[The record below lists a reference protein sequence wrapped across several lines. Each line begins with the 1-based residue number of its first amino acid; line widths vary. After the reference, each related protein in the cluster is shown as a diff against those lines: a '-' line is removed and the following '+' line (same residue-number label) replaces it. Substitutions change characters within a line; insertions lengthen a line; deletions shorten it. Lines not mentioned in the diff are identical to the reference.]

1 MLVPVPGAAVL
12 EALPGCAVLDGLSR
26 SQDLYHSLGR
36 GSFSITAYSVPGVS
50 HRSAHAL
57 TCQQQRC
64 FVACDIDLCRH
75 CAGAAPT
82 LKGMRRSHQ
91 RSTACRNGLSA
102 IDSRKQNTSTSWSK
116 RQDHTDVTRLDA
128 LDKSLDSESLSDQAR
143 GQHHGNLSHS
153 NACAVS
159 YLA

>member
-12 EALPGCAVLDGLSR
+12 EALPGCTVLDGLSR

-82 LKGMRRSHQ
+82 LKGMRVHI
-91 RSTACRNGLSA
+91 SA
-102 IDSRKQNTSTSWSK
+102 QLPVGMARALLLAGSRT
-116 RQDHTDVTRLDA
+116 
-128 LDKSLDSESLSDQAR
+128 
-143 GQHHGNLSHS
+143 
-153 NACAVS
+153 
-159 YLA
+159 